1 MRKALPMIRLIDR
14 REVPRLLSF
23 CEGSPYGVRLA
34 AFLQAY
40 GPGYPFA
47 LFWVQTDDSG
57 RMTAALSRVDG
68 QVTVCA
74 CEQADL
80 EELWAFLS
88 AVGYESVLCPAWVA
102 QASSTRG
109 VCRMESCHA
118 MRLSRAPAVPAIQEP
133 ATICK
138 EPSLRQVYILLQAAG
153 EPLPQWEAWLPDV
166 SHRVRHGAAR
176 VWALREEDGY
186 SACAMAVAQTGRE
199 ALLGGVAVLPD
210 KRCKGRGSYLAAA
223 LCSALAREGKAGKA
237 VYLFRRAGMHEQFYE
252 RMGFAPYG
260 PPAMMIQKGV

>member
-1 MRKALPMIRLIDR
+1 MIRLIDQ

-80 EELWAFLS
+80 EEVWAFLS
-88 AVGYESVLCPAWVA
+88 AAGYESVLCPAWVA

-118 MRLSRAPAVPAIQEP
+118 MRLSGVPAVPEICEP
-133 ATICK
+133 AAICK
-138 EPSLRQVYILLQAAG
+138 EPSLRQVYELLRAAG
-153 EPLPQWEAWLPDV
+153 EPLPQWE
-166 SHRVRHGAAR
+166 
-176 VWALREEDGY
+176 GY
-186 SACAMAVAQTGRE
+186 SACAMAVALTPQE
-199 ALLGGVAVLPD
+199 ALLGGVAVLPE
-210 KRCKGRGSYLAAA
+210 KRGGRLGSYLAAA
-223 LCSALAREGKAGKA
+223 LCSALSQEGRA
-237 VYLFRRAGMHEQFYE
+237 VYLFRRAGMHKQFYE

-260 PPAMMIQKGV
+260 PPAMMMIPRGV

>member
-1 MRKALPMIRLIDR
+1 MIQLIDR
-14 REVPRLLSF
+14 REIPRLLSF
-23 CEGSPYGVRLA
+23 CKGSPYGVRIS

-40 GPGYPFA
+40 GTSYPFA

-138 EPSLRQVYILLQAAG
+138 EPSLRQVYVLLQAAG

-176 VWALREEDGY
+176 IWALQEGEGY
-186 SACAMAVAQTGRE
+186 SACAMAVALTPQE
-199 ALLGGVAVLPD
+199 ALLGGVAVLPE
-210 KRCKGRGSYLAAA
+210 KRGGRLGSYLAAA
-223 LCSALAREGKAGKA
+223 LCSALSQEGRA
-237 VYLFRRAGMHEQFYE
+237 VYLFRRAGMHKQFYE

-260 PPAMMIQKGV
+260 PPAMMMIPKGV

>member
-1 MRKALPMIRLIDR
+1 M
-14 REVPRLLSF
+14 
-23 CEGSPYGVRLA
+23 RLA

-80 EELWAFLS
+80 EEVWAFLS
-88 AVGYESVLCPAWVA
+88 AAGYESVLCPAWVA

-118 MRLSRAPAVPAIQEP
+118 MRLSGVPAVPEICEP
-133 ATICK
+133 AAICK
-138 EPSLRQVYILLQAAG
+138 EPSLRQVYELLRAAG

-166 SHRVRHGAAR
+166 SHRVRHGAAAYGHCR
-176 VWALREEDGY
+176 RGKVILP
-186 SACAMAVAQTGRE
+186 AQW
-199 ALLGGVAVLPD
+199 LLPSRH
-210 KRCKGRGSYLAAA
+210 KRR
-223 LCSALAREGKAGKA
+223 CSAAWRFCRKSVEGGLAPIWPPPFA
-237 VYLFRRAGMHEQFYE
+237 VRFHRRAGPFIYSAGRACTSSFMNGWALHHMARPQ
-252 RMGFAPYG
+252 
-260 PPAMMIQKGV
+260 

>member
-1 MRKALPMIRLIDR
+1 M
-14 REVPRLLSF
+14 
-23 CEGSPYGVRLA
+23 RLA

-47 LFWVQTDDSG
+47 LFWAQTDDSG

-68 QVTVCA
+68 QATVCA

-88 AVGYESVLCPAWVA
+88 AVGYESILCPAWVA

-109 VCRMESCHA
+109 AWRIESCRA
-118 MRLSRAPAVPAIQEP
+118 MRLSGNPAVPEIHEP
-133 ATICK
+133 ATICE
-138 EPSLRQVYILLQAAG
+138 EPSLRQVYALLQAAG
-153 EPLPQWEAWLPDV
+153 EPLPPWEAWLPDV

-176 VWALREEDGY
+176 VWALREGEGCF
-186 SACAMAVAQTGRE
+186 ACAMAVAQTERE

-210 KRCKGRGSYLAAA
+210 KRGKGRGSYLAAA
-223 LCSALAREGKAGKA
+223 LCSALAREGKA
-237 VYLFRRAGMHEQFYE
+237 VYLFRRAGRHEQFYE
-252 RMGFAPYG
+252 RMGFAPYD
-260 PPAMMIQKGV
+260 PPAVMIQKGV

>member
-1 MRKALPMIRLIDR
+1 MIRLIDQ

-80 EELWAFLS
+80 EEVWAFLS
-88 AVGYESVLCPAWVA
+88 AAGYESVLCPAWVA

-118 MRLSRAPAVPAIQEP
+118 MRLSGVPAVPEICEP
-133 ATICK
+133 AAICK
-138 EPSLRQVYILLQAAG
+138 EPSLRQVYELLRAAG

-166 SHRVRHGAAR
+166 SHRVRHGAA
-176 VWALREEDGY
+176 
-186 SACAMAVAQTGRE
+186 
-199 ALLGGVAVLPD
+199 
-210 KRCKGRGSYLAAA
+210 
-223 LCSALAREGKAGKA
+223 
-237 VYLFRRAGMHEQFYE
+237 
-252 RMGFAPYG
+252 GF
-260 PPAMMIQKGV
+260 V